1 MFPLMITPMHTL
13 MYPPCIL
20 HVFPMYVCP
29 PYKPISL
36 LPDQIM
42 AANVEIAGAE
52 DVVKR
57 FLHRIFRTSNISSP
71 PDSLLLL
78 WVTELIDLLFVE
90 A

>member
-1 MFPLMITPMHTL
+1 
-13 MYPPCIL
+13 
-20 HVFPMYVCP
+20 MYVCP